1 MTSTTLNVLL
11 IEDDL
16 GDADLLCEFLELAD
30 STNFQVTHCTRL
42 SKALEQVSQA
52 SFDIVLVDLS
62 LPDSHGLVTIEQV
75 RDQQPNLPIVILSGL
90 QDKSLAIEA
99 VQKGAQ
105 DYLVKGQVESDG
117 LSRAIHYAIERS
129 KILQLLDQKEKQLQ
143 NANEELEQ
151 RVAERTAE
159 LQQANEQLR
168 RLEGELRQS
177 LVQEKELSEL
187 KSRIIT
193 TISHEYRTPLTTIAS
208 SAELLEAYRNQWDNE
223 RQLKHFNRIQSSV
236 KHLTTLV
243 NDVLFLTK
251 VDFEKQEFQPAP
263 LKAATFFED
272 IIDEVQSTISDKHH
286 LTFTSQCECY
296 EHYLDA
302 KLLRQILTNL
312 LSNAIKYSPEGGTV
326 SIQLNCEENCIIFS
340 IADEGIGIPK
350 EDRDKLFES
359 FNRASNVGT
368 IAGTGVGL
376 SIVKK
381 CVELHR
387 GQIAVESKVGE
398 GTKFTVRLPD
408 PRSLCEK
415 REVSRVI
422 INPDVES
429 RALTWESQP

>member
-1 MTSTTLNVLL
+1 MTTTTFNVLL

-16 GDADLLCEFLELAD
+16 GDADLLCELLEIAD
-30 STNFQVTHCTRL
+30 STNFQVTHCKRL
-42 SKALEQVSQA
+42 SEALEQVSEA
-52 SFDIVLVDLS
+52 SFDVVLADLS
-62 LPDSHGLVTIEQV
+62 LPDSHGLVILEQV
-75 RDQQPNLPIVILSGL
+75 RDRQPALPIVILSGL
-90 QDKSLAIEA
+90 QDKSLAVEA

-117 LSRAIHYAIERS
+117 LSRAIHYAVERA

-151 RVAERTAE
+151 RVAGRTVE
-159 LQQANEQLR
+159 LQQANDQLR

-208 SAELLEAYRNQWDNE
+208 SAELLEGYSYQGDNE
-223 RQLKHFNRIQSSV
+223 RQLKHFRRIQASV
-236 KHLTTLV
+236 KHMTALV

-251 VDFEKQEFQPAP
+251 VEFEKREFQPSP
-263 LKAATFFED
+263 LNVVAFFEE

-286 LTFTSQCECY
+286 LTFTSQCECP
-296 EHYLDA
+296 EHNLDA

-312 LSNAIKYSPEGGTV
+312 LSNAIKYSPEGGAV
-326 SIQLNCEENCIIFS
+326 RVQLNCEETCIIFS

-350 EDRDKLFES
+350 ENQEKLFES

-368 IAGTGVGL
+368 IAGTGLGL

-381 CVELHR
+381 CVDLHG
-387 GQIAVESKVGE
+387 GQITFESQVGE
-398 GTKFTVRLPD
+398 GTTFTVRLSD
-408 PRSLCEK
+408 K
-415 REVSRVI
+415 
-422 INPDVES
+422 
-429 RALTWESQP
+429 